1 MINKI
6 KEFANKNYEEAL
18 SVLRDLCAIPA
29 PSWHEEERA
38 IYCKNYLEKLGA
50 KGVYIDE
57 ALNTV
62 YEYNC
67 EGSSDITVFEAHTDT
82 VFPDLAP
89 LPYEETEDKI
99 FCPGVHDDTANVVG
113 MLMIAKFYIENNIP
127 ANGGIL
133 FVCNSGEEG
142 LGNLKGTRKIF
153 ENYKGRVKQFVTFD
167 SRLLRI
173 VNSCVGSTRYEVTVT
188 TDGGHSFNDFGKN
201 SAIAELASIVN
212 KIYAIEIPAVEGSV
226 TTLNVGTITG
236 GTSVNTI
243 AQNASM
249 LCEYR
254 SNSERCMGIM
264 KQKFYDIFSSAERED
279 IKVDVKVLGER
290 PCASEKLDMA
300 KQEKLTDDCTKVIED
315 VMNDKVSYA
324 PGSTDCNIPLSL
336 AIPAISVGL
345 SVGGK
350 MHTREEWL
358 DKSSLIPG
366 MELGIRCA
374 LEICK

>member
-1 MINKI
+1 MLTKI
-6 KEFANKNYEEAL
+6 KEFAKENYEESL

-29 PSWHEEERA
+29 PSGFEKERA
-38 IYCKNYLEKLGA
+38 LYCKKYLEKLGA
-50 KGVYIDE
+50 KGVYVDD
-57 ALNTV
+57 ALNMV

-67 EGSSDITVFEAHTDT
+67 DGSNNITVFEAHTDT
-82 VFPDLAP
+82 VFPDTTP

-99 FCPGVHDDTANVVG
+99 FCPGVHDDTANVVN
-113 MLMIAKFYIENNIP
+113 MLMIAKFYIENSIP
-127 ANGGIL
+127 SENGIL

-153 ENYKGRVKQFVTFD
+153 ETYKGRIKQFVTFD
-167 SRLLRI
+167 SRLMRI

-201 SAIAELASIVN
+201 NAIAEISKIVTA
-212 KIYAIEIPAVEGSV
+212 IYATEIPQFEGSV
-226 TTLNVGTITG
+226 TTLNVGTISG

-243 AQNASM
+243 AQKATM

-254 SNSERCMGIM
+254 SNSEKCMNIM
-264 KQKFYDIFSSAERED
+264 KQKFYDIFSSAQKDD
-279 IKVDVKVLGER
+279 IKVEVKILGER
-290 PCASEKLDMA
+290 PCASESLDLA
-300 KQEKLTDDCTKVIED
+300 KQQKLTDDCTSIIKD
-315 VMNDKVSYA
+315 VTGKEVTYA

-336 AIPAISVGL
+336 GIPGISVGL
-345 SVGGK
+345 SIGQK

-358 DKSSLIPG
+358 DKKSLIPG
-366 MELGIRCA
+366 IEIGIRCA